1 MSFVKDRLADPSAY
15 FESEGVTLIGR
26 GRWRTARC
34 DFHGGSD
41 SMRINTETGAWVC
54 MAGCGARGGDV
65 LAYHMATHGVSF
77 VEAAKALGAWEE
89 DGKHLQRRR
98 PTTFPPRDALYLLRQ
113 DATLAAVAAGN
124 LARGVALSAEDRD
137 SLMRAARRITLI
149 ASEVEE

>member
-1 MSFVKDRLADPSAY
+1 MTFVKDRLPDAEQY
-15 FESEGVTLIGR
+15 FESEGLVLTGR
-26 GRWRTARC
+26 GKWRTARC
-34 DFHGGSD
+34 EFHGGSD
-41 SMRINTETGAWVC
+41 SMRVNTETGTWVC

-65 LAYHMATHGVSF
+65 LAYYMAKHGEGF
-77 VEAAKALGAWEE
+77 IEAAKSLGAWED
-89 DGKHLQRRR
+89 DGKQMQRRR

-124 LARGVALSAEDRD
+124 LARGVALSVEDRD